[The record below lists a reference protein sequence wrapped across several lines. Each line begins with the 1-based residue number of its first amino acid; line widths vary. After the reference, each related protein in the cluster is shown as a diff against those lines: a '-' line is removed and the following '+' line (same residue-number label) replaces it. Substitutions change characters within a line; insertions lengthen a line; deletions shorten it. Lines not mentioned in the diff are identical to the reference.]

1 LLFFDGPALLGA
13 LEAVAA
19 GMDIPA
25 RDKIPAELLQPN
37 TQTNFRWPDCKHWV
51 AGRITLPAAP
61 YAHPVQT
68 ARDYAD
74 AHVTLAS
81 FNGSRAQWRPLS
93 GFVHLV
99 EGGRGSQTFGFEKPI
114 RYRDFESP
122 FDYVTDQLDEL
133 ARTHPPSPESAE
145 ELHQLIAPIRDLLFD
160 DDAQESEAAIVATV
174 RAVTRIT
181 SRSGCKGWES
191 YLECTF
197 GGLWVR
203 SRMVD
208 ELINAVLP
216 IVTNGPFVIACGITN
231 ADQITRD
238 VIHSRGRLRVDHHI
252 PSALDAVEQLS
263 PLLPRQHAESR
274 RLADLAHRLSTPG
287 RRANWARELER
298 EHSALVARLAR
309 CRNSL
314 SHGGPYDAELGATVK
329 PFAIQCARWTV
340 RVCGG

>member
-1 LLFFDGPALLGA
+1 M
-13 LEAVAA
+13 VAA
-19 GMDIPA
+19 GTGTPV

-51 AGRITLPAAP
+51 VGRITLPAAP

-74 AHVTLAS
+74 ALVTLAS

-99 EGGRGSQTFGFEKPI
+99 DGGTGSQTFGFEKPI

-133 ARTHPPSPESAE
+133 ARTHPPSPEAAE

-160 DDAQESEAAIVATV
+160 DDAQESEAAIIATV

-181 SRSGCKGWES
+181 SRSGRKGWES
-191 YLECTF
+191 YLERTF

-252 PSALDAVEQLS
+252 SSALDA
-263 PLLPRQHAESR
+263 
-274 RLADLAHRLSTPG
+274 
-287 RRANWARELER
+287 RELKQ

-340 RVCGG
+340 SVAVDGLFDGASIQAASEQAAGESRDVLHRLATARTALEALTGSPAAT